1 MFKIAKTGEQNMY
14 LKKLLLFLAVALLM
28 AQQLSAIVAAESGSG
43 VVNVIVDMQQSPQ
56 AEGKSQAEKENLEM
70 NSTINLLNEVDSRG
84 LPVSISVTG
93 DIAYTLYPLYVT
105 MLGSKENHE
114 LIMGGMNGSD
124 QLVSFEDQ
132 DARLRKTKR
141 YIEDDYICGGKQ
153 NKVVGFLPAPDSFN
167 QSSYKILD
175 DLSILYLVD
184 DTGMPDSQGK
194 TGPYLMSGS
203 AFYVVPVTAGPEF
216 VMKDQAAKD
225 AGLNGT
231 EWYDLLASTFDQSSA
246 KGEPMVVVFTNTV
259 SGWDEYL
266 DAYKK
271 FIEYAAGKGASFVTT
286 KELVESSKNA

>member
-1 MFKIAKTGEQNMY
+1 MY
-14 LKKLLLFLAVALLM
+14 LKKMLLLIAVALLI
-28 AQQLSAIVAAESGSG
+28 AQQISAIVSAESGSG
-43 VVNVIVDMQQSPQ
+43 VVNVIIDMQQSPQ
-56 AEGKSQAEKENLEM
+56 AEGKSQVEKENLEM
-70 NSTINLLNEVDSRG
+70 NSTTNLLNEMDSRG
-84 LPVSISVTG
+84 LPVSISVKG
-93 DIAYTLYPLYVT
+93 DIAYSVYPLYIT
-105 MLGSKENHE
+105 MLGSKDNHE
-114 LIMGGMNGSD
+114 LIMGGMNASD

-153 NKVVGFLPAPDSFN
+153 NKVVGFLPVPDSFN

-175 DLSILYLVD
+175 DLSISYLVD

-194 TGPYLMSGS
+194 TGSYLMDGY

-216 VMKDQAAKD
+216 VMTDQAAKD

-271 FIEYAAGKGASFVTT
+271 FIEYAASKGASFVTT
-286 KELVESSKNA
+286 KELVESGKNA

>member
-1 MFKIAKTGEQNMY
+1 MY
-14 LKKLLLFLAVALLM
+14 LNKMLLYLAVALLM

-70 NSTINLLNEVDSRG
+70 NSTINLLNEEDSRG
-84 LPVSISVTG
+84 IPVSISVTG
-93 DIAYTLYPLYVT
+93 DIAYSAYPLYVT
-105 MLGSKENHE
+105 MLGSKDNHE

-124 QLVSFEDQ
+124 KLVSFEDQ

-153 NKVVGFLPAPDSFN
+153 NKVVGFLPVPDSFN

-175 DLSILYLVD
+175 DLSMLYLID
-184 DTGMPDSQGK
+184 DTGMPESQGK
-194 TGPYLMSGS
+194 TGPYLMNGS
-203 AFYVVPVTAGPEF
+203 AFHVVPVSNGPGF
-216 VMKDQAAKD
+216 VMKDLAAKD

-271 FIEYAAGKGASFVTT
+271 FIGYAAGKGASFVTT
-286 KELVESSKNA
+286 KELVERSKNA